1 MLQEPDGRSGAEPV
15 CQEQGQVSD
24 AQQFSI
30 SGRGCSMTALHTAHA
45 LMQLPV
51 TPWSP
56 RLTLVL
62 SSMGICFF
70 PSSMLG
76 TVGCMHA
83 SVPSCV
89 QLFATWWAVAHQVP
103 LSMGFSRQEHWS
115 GLPCLLQGIF
125 PTQGL
130 NYISCV
136 SCIADRFFAIDP
148 LGNKVQFLPLS
159 IL

>member
-15 CQEQGQVSD
+15 CQEQGQVRD
-24 AQQFSI
+24 AQQFSV
-30 SGRGCSMTALHTAHA
+30 SGRGCSKAALHTTHA
-45 LMQLPV
+45 LMQFPL

-70 PSSMLG
+70 PRSMLG

-89 QLFATWWAVAHQVP
+89 QLFATPWAVAHQAP
-103 LSMGFSRQEHWS
+103 LPMGFSRQEHWS
-115 GLPCLLQGIF
+115 GLPCPPPGNLPNPGIELHLLCLLHCRQ
-125 PTQGL
+125 
-130 NYISCV
+130 
-136 SCIADRFFAIDP
+136 
-148 LGNKVQFLPLS
+148 
-159 IL
+159 ILYH